1 MGLAI
6 AVAVIF
12 LALVVSFALKKRG
25 TAGERGWPVYA
36 CPVVSPAEQIMYHR
50 LVKTFPE
57 YRVLPQVSF
66 AGFIRVKKGA
76 NFYSVFNRFSQLR
89 ADFVICQPD
98 FKVWAVIEL
107 DDRSHDRPKRLDA
120 DRRKSEVLDAAGI
133 PLHRLNVNPMP
144 GEAELREL
152 LAK

>member
-1 MGLAI
+1 MSLGI
-6 AVAVIF
+6 AVAVIL
-12 LALVVSFALKKRG
+12 LALVVLSLLKKRG
-25 TAGERGWPVYA
+25 EPAERGWPVYA
-36 CPVVSPAEQIMYHR
+36 CPVLSQAEQLMCDR

-57 YRVLPQVSF
+57 YLVLPQVSF
-66 AGFIRVKKGA
+66 AAFIRVKKGA
-76 NFYSVFNRFSQLR
+76 NLYSVFNRFSQLR

-98 FKVWAVIEL
+98 FKVRAVIEL
-107 DDRSHDRPKRLDA
+107 DDRSHDRPKRLAA
-120 DRRKSEVLDAAGI
+120 DQRKSEVLSAAGI